1 MAQRFSPPPW
11 AREALERLGQA
22 GFEAWFVGGCVRD
35 SLLGQTPGDWDVATS
50 ALPEETAA
58 CFAGLPQ
65 VDAGKKHGTVAVVL
79 SGQLVEITTYRVDG
93 AYSDSRHPDGVAFSP
108 RLEDDLSRRD
118 FTVNAMAWHPRRGLV
133 DPFGGR
139 EDLSRRMLRCVGDP
153 RRRFGED
160 ALRVLR
166 CLRFASQL
174 GFSVQRETGRA
185 LWEFEGPLLTLSAER
200 VREELTKLLC
210 GEQAPQVLREYSG
223 IIFTLLPEL
232 VPMCGCTQETPYH
245 CYTVWEHTLHA
256 LGHAPQNATLRWAAF
271 LHDSGKPGAKFFSPN
286 GVAHFYGHAGLS
298 EQLAQGLLA
307 RLRFSNKERERVCSL
322 IGAHSQALPLSEK
335 RIKKLLGKQGEEW
348 FFQLLDLMAADNS
361 GKQPDLCPP
370 RLALIGEARELARS
384 SLAQGACLTLKSLAV
399 KGDDLLAL
407 GYAPG
412 PGLGAALQALLD
424 LVVAG
429 EIPNEKA
436 ALEEQALALKEETS
450 RHDAP

>member
-11 AREALERLGQA
+11 AREALERLEQA

-35 SLLGQTPGDWDVATS
+35 SLLGLAPGDWDVATS

-174 GFSVQRETGRA
+174 GFSIQRETDRA

-210 GEQAPQVLREYSG
+210 GENAPQVLREYSG
-223 IIFTLLPEL
+223 VFFPLLPEL
-232 VPMCGCTQETPYH
+232 EPMCGCTQETPYH
-245 CYTVWEHTLHA
+245 CYTVWEHTLHVVEK
-256 LGHAPQNATLRWAAF
+256 APRTPTLRWAAL
-271 LHDSGKPGAKFFSPN
+271 LHDSGKPPAKFFEA
-286 GVAHFYGHAGLS
+286 GVAHFYGHAKLS
-298 EQLAQGLLA
+298 AQRAESLLA
-307 RLRFSNKERERVCSL
+307 RLRFSTRDRERVVSL
-322 IGAHSQALPLSEK
+322 VAAHSQALPFSEK
-335 RIKKLLGKQGEEW
+335 RLKKPGKSCVQ
-348 FFQLLDLMAADNS
+348 
-361 GKQPDLCPP
+361 
-370 RLALIGEARELARS
+370 R
-384 SLAQGACLTLKSLAV
+384 
-399 KGDDLLAL
+399 
-407 GYAPG
+407 
-412 PGLGAALQALLD
+412 
-424 LVVAG
+424 
-429 EIPNEKA
+429 
-436 ALEEQALALKEETS
+436 
-450 RHDAP
+450 

>member
-11 AREALERLGQA
+11 AREALERLEQA

-35 SLLGQTPGDWDVATS
+35 SLLGLSPGDWDVATS

-174 GFSVQRETGRA
+174 GFSIQRETGRA

-210 GEQAPQVLREYSG
+210 GENAPQVLREYSG
-223 IIFTLLPEL
+223 VFFPLLPEL
-232 VPMCGCTQETPYH
+232 EPMCGCTQETPYH
-245 CYTVWEHTLHA
+245 CYTVWEHTLHVVEK
-256 LGHAPQNATLRWAAF
+256 APRTPTLRWAAL
-271 LHDSGKPGAKFFSPN
+271 LHDSGKPPAKFFEG
-286 GVAHFYGHAGLS
+286 GVAHFYGHAKLS
-298 EQLAQGLLA
+298 AQRAESLLA
-307 RLRFSNKERERVCSL
+307 RLRFSTRDRERVVSL
-322 IGAHSQALPLSEK
+322 VAAHSQALPFSEK
-335 RIKKLLGKQGEEW
+335 RLKKLLSAQGPQWVGE
-348 FFQLLDLMAADNS
+348 LLDLMAADNS
-361 GKQPDLCPP
+361 GKQPGIGPG
-370 RLALIGEARELARS
+370 RLAQVAQARS
-384 SLAQGACLTLKSLAV
+384 LVEEILRREDCLSLKALAV
-399 KGDDLLAL
+399 KGGD
-407 GYAPG
+407 
-412 PGLGAALQALLD
+412 LLD
-424 LVVAG
+424 LGCPPGPLVG
-429 EIPNEKA
+429 EILQRLLDQVLEGSLPNDRE
-436 ALEEQALALKEETS
+436 ALLKRARS
-450 RHDAP
+450 LLRKKLG